1 MKNLFNYFAIGAFV
15 AIFIGMIY
23 AFVDS
28 TNHYEK
34 MKEQKRIEK
43 ILEQRRE
50 KIDSLRDKLL
60 IEYDSAVEGFVEG
73 KNVSN
78 HLETI
83 DCLKSELL
91 DSYDSIIMIE
101 IGNEDGE

>member
-50 KIDSLRDKLL
+50 
-60 IEYDSAVEGFVEG
+60 
-73 KNVSN
+73 
-78 HLETI
+78 TI